1 VTATAARARRAPP
14 AAKAPPAGSA
24 SDPISDFGR
33 EQAAI
38 AMETSG
44 AVWRGFEA
52 ARAIQQRTAQEA
64 SARHRTAAHDLRAAA
79 TPTELF
85 SIPVALWQAD
95 LDAVSRS
102 WQALVGAAFE
112 AQVEIL
118 GCACSHL
125 FDSGSAIEAASLVD
139 AVDKLPAAAMWLWRP
154 QGAATAKA

>member
-1 VTATAARARRAPP
+1 VTATAARARRA
-14 AAKAPPAGSA
+14 AAKAQPAGGA
-24 SDPISDFGR
+24 SDPMADFGR

-64 SARHRTAAHDLRAAA
+64 SARHRAAAHDLRAAA

-85 SIPVALWQAD
+85 SIPFALWQAD
-95 LDAVSRS
+95 LDAASRS
-102 WQALVGAAFE
+102 WQALIGAAFE

-125 FDSGSAIEAASLVD
+125 FDSESAIEAASLVD

-154 QGAATAKA
+154 QGAPTAKA